1 MVLCF
6 LTWTRVSFPVLP
18 SSVQIANYIFSS
30 SFISLSFPDAP
41 SSGRFPSLMYYTCS
55 CLLWRIWI
63 RNLPATSRKPP
74 HHNSENASVARHS
87 AQCIS
92 EGKPGPQLCVTSIS
106 PAKHQDANK
115 SQDKK
120 HLLLASL
127 IEAEREKSSPLLSAP
142 EPLLGIIFVGRIWV
156 KLFHLPFRG
165 RKW

>member
-6 LTWTRVSFPVLP
+6 LAWTRVSFPVLP
-18 SSVQIANYIFSS
+18 SSFQIANYIFSS

-63 RNLPATSRKPP
+63 WNLPATSRKPP

-92 EGKPGPQLCVTSIS
+92 EGKPGPQLCITSIS
-106 PAKHQDANK
+106 PASGCKQK
-115 SQDKK
+115 SGQK
-120 HLLLASL
+120 A
-127 IEAEREKSSPLLSAP
+127 SAP
-142 EPLLGIIFVGRIWV
+142 RIINWSREGEIKSFVVCSRT
-156 KLFHLPFRG
+156 PFRNHLCG
-165 RKW
+165 KNMGQVVSFAF